1 MSEFKPGDRVQVR
14 NSDRNEWREAT
25 YKGLTGQAKFK
36 YLAQYDDQIYP
47 FAFKE
52 IQPISTQ

>member
-14 NSDRNEWREAT
+14 NSNRNEWREAT
-25 YKGLTGQAKFK
+25 YVGLTGQAKFK
-36 YLAQYDDQIYP
+36 YMAQYDNQEYA

-52 IQPISTQ
+52 IQPIK

>member
-36 YLAQYDDQIYP
+36 YLAQYDDQVYP
-47 FAFKE
+47 FAFKQ
-52 IQPISTQ
+52 IQPIK